1 MRRIKHVVEEWL
13 FRIAIV
19 GFVLS
24 TFALELVLE
33 VVGTMKKAW
42 RYYEEIHH

>member
-13 FRIAIV
+13 LRVAIV

-24 TFALELVLE
+24 TFVLELVLE
-33 VVGTMKKAW
+33 VADALKKVW
-42 RYYEEIHH
+42 RQSA

>member
-13 FRIAIV
+13 FRVAIV

-24 TFALELVLE
+24 IFTLELVLE
-33 VVGTMKKAW
+33 VAEALKKAW
-42 RYYEEIHH
+42 RQSE